1 MKQQE
6 EQSSQYDD
14 EIDLFELWNGLVEEK
29 LTILV
34 TLFASIFIA
43 AIYVFLSDD
52 VYQASAKVQV
62 QQVQLQKGEEA
73 KPYVSIEPAAKTAE
87 MFSGISAASL
97 SAVKKVDGVLI
108 VTSQGPD
115 KTAIKENVEATIK
128 LVEER
133 HAKIFNALSS
143 SGVKSVL
150 PTEMIGTVVVTNHPI
165 KPKRG
170 LILAVA
176 GVLGLMLGIFIALIR
191 RAAKNRKEVVN
202 L

>member
-6 EQSSQYDD
+6 EQNSQYED

-29 LTILV
+29 MTILV
-34 TLFASIFIA
+34 SLFASIFIA

-52 VYQASAKVQV
+52 IYQASAKVQV
-62 QQVQLQKGEEA
+62 QQVQLQKGEEV
-73 KPYVSIEPAAKTAE
+73 KPYVSIEPATKTAE
-87 MFSGISAASL
+87 MLSGISAASL
-97 SAVKKVDGVLI
+97 SAVKKIDGVLI
-108 VTSQGPD
+108 VTSQGLD
-115 KTAIKENVEATIK
+115 KTAIKEDVEATIK

-143 SGVKSVL
+143 SGVKNVL
-150 PTEMIGTVVVTNHPI
+150 PTEMIGTVVVTDQPI

-176 GVLGLMLGIFIALIR
+176 GVLGLMLGVLR
-191 RAAKNRKEVVN
+191 YHLV
-202 L
+202 

>member
-1 MKQQE
+1 VQ
-6 EQSSQYDD
+6 
-14 EIDLFELWNGLVEEK
+14 
-29 LTILV
+29 
-34 TLFASIFIA
+34 
-43 AIYVFLSDD
+43 
-52 VYQASAKVQV
+52 QV